1 MDKKLSKKFISV
13 QKERLE
19 RDKAKILKQ
28 IEDLKKDDP
37 FADPDHAS
45 DNAAVDTDVREQVG
59 HETIE
64 AEVKDLEKRLEYID
78 IALKRMAKGSSYG
91 LCERCHKAIPLARL
105 KLIPEARYCI
115 DCEKKLRK

>member
-1 MDKKLSKKFISV
+1 MFKTFTKKFIRE
-13 QKERLE
+13 QKNYLE
-19 RDKAKILKQ
+19 KELEKIKKQ
-28 IEDLKKDDP
+28 IEELKRNDP

-64 AEVKDLEKRLEYID
+64 AQIKDLEKRKAD
-78 IALKRMAKGSSYG
+78 ISFALNKIANNTYG
-91 LCERCHKAIPLARL
+91 LCNHCRQLILVQRL